1 MINSD
6 DPRLTAYVLGELDD
20 AERAEIAVALA
31 ASPELQAE
39 VDSIRQAAELF
50 DDSLRFD
57 ASRGLTE
64 AQRLAIQEQS
74 SVAVVEL
81 ADRSAAPKQTSWRRA
96 IIALSTGGIA
106 ASILAAFLLPSIQSA
121 REASRRIAAH
131 TSRSIESEEAVRS
144 VVEAAEEIEVG
155 GRGHSLESPLDTTD
169 YANALGG
176 EASSR
181 ENLFVVPSDSQ
192 PKAPWDTDN
201 QVDAN
206 ELQWTDMGSA
216 ASPNA
221 SGGNDLAGASGKRPI
236 LNEGRPREGVPAPID
251 GYRISAGDHAEFGA
265 FEFDT
270 PADPRW
276 GMAGASGGLAP
287 RRPASPNPGG
297 MEMSGGAVE
306 SLYDE
311 AAMSN
316 DEDSVSSAA
325 SAFDAQLDSS
335 RVAGTSPLD
344 SRGATSRRSVGQSVG
359 ATEGTQGQ
367 ADEDSARRRREL
379 SRTRMDTPRIIIS
392 KEEEPSLG
400 IHPAEEK
407 LAEVLEQERL
417 LKRSIGD
424 LGLREDQSDG
434 ELGQKLEEL
443 ARVKAGKDRLQTQ
456 RTWRR
461 SQATPNAS
469 RLIIGD
475 QDELLMEGMQANVMV
490 DGFRARVLLDLYY
503 FNDRGRQLEGNFKL
517 RLPDDA
523 SLYYFAF
530 GESAYEYRPQVDQ
543 LASKGFLNGEL
554 VRAAGLSPKG
564 ILEAREGSWSK
575 VKEARVVP
583 REKAAHAYSE
593 TVRRRVDPAL
603 VEWSGAGMFNAR
615 VFPLMPNKLHRVVV
629 GYDLN
634 LQQVGDDFV
643 YRLDLPE
650 DVKQCIV
657 DLNVSALPGTAADI
671 QPTTRPF
678 VSSGRAYYHFDEVKD
693 STVELRFSGTGPV
706 LLKGNDPQAGDFF
719 AARVTPT
726 LPAGEMQAG
735 AERATFLV
743 DTSLSS
749 RPDKFNVWLSLLEAV
764 LTKNRET
771 LKQFSV
777 LFFNIDSHWWK
788 EADVDNTPE
797 NIDALMTYCH
807 SLSLEG
813 ATDLRQALREATAPS
828 WAPKDI
834 EKHAPRDLFLL
845 SDGAVTW
852 GEMNVYQMSK
862 VFTAGQTLFAY
873 KTGMAGTSTATLEHL
888 TRETGGA
895 VFSIVNEDEVAA
907 AATAHRSRPWKLI
920 DVTMAGGT
928 DLLVAGRPQTI
939 YPGQSL
945 LIVGRGEPDAEAM
958 IKVSR
963 GEGLSNIPVQ
973 FERVVESDL
982 AARAYGQVA
991 VGQLEDLGST
1001 LEDVSVAYARHFR
1014 VTGQTCSLL
1023 MLDSEAD
1030 YQRFNIKPEDD
1041 VFVVRSTPSA
1051 DLIAKKLD
1059 ELAEQLGDAKASVVA
1074 WLDKLQNTAG
1084 FQFELPTALRL
1095 AIDRLPQS
1103 AFDVEPPRLKCE
1115 SHQRGDFPKEFIEQL
1130 DSGKLEYDSVTA
1142 QANQLL
1148 KQHGAANGLK
1158 MLSSLIEQNPG
1169 DPVLTRDVAYSAIEW
1184 GLGGQAFP
1192 LLHRVASM
1200 RPYEPQSYIAM
1211 AQCLADIGHA
1221 DLAMVYYEVALNAR
1235 WHDRYKDIHDI
1246 AGIEY
1251 LRLLRRI
1258 QQGELSS
1265 HAPDYA
1271 QARLES
1277 LVQQTSLHEA
1287 DLVVTMMWNTDRTDV
1302 DLHVLEPTG
1311 EECFYNHPTTRIGG
1325 HVTRDVTEG
1334 LGPEM
1339 YTLPKAK
1346 PGSYKIMAN
1355 YFGSDA
1361 NRTQVRTKV
1370 YITVYKDFGS
1380 KREQLE
1386 KKTITLSDQKEKR
1399 ELTTVVIQN

>member
-20 AERAEIAVALA
+20 NERAEIEAALA

-39 VDSIRQAAELF
+39 VDSIRQAAALF
-50 DDSLRFD
+50 DDSFRSEEAPALTKELREAIELQCST
-57 ASRGLTE
+57 AS
-64 AQRLAIQEQS
+64 
-74 SVAVVEL
+74 VEL
-81 ADRSAAPKQTSWRRA
+81 ADHSMSPKASFLRRHVVGIVTTSLA
-96 IIALSTGGIA
+96 GL
-106 ASILAAFLLPSIQSA
+106 ILFVLFLPSVQVSRERRVAVGQSERLHGLSDSMPRADFDESTHPAEALGYREIPEVLRERIVELNEPASDPWPTDAYGTDA
-121 REASRRIAAH
+121 RESQVQGIPSDDFYFTPVPPQLTRDDEVRRH
-131 TSRSIESEEAVRS
+131 
-144 VVEAAEEIEVG
+144 AAE
-155 GRGHSLESPLDTTD
+155 
-169 YANALGG
+169 
-176 EASSR
+176 
-181 ENLFVVPSDSQ
+181 
-192 PKAPWDTDN
+192 
-201 QVDAN
+201 
-206 ELQWTDMGSA
+206 GS
-216 ASPNA
+216 
-221 SGGNDLAGASGKRPI
+221 
-236 LNEGRPREGVPAPID
+236 E
-251 GYRISAGDHAEFGA
+251 AEFGA
-265 FEFDT
+265 SRIDRVG
-270 PADPRW
+270 DRRG
-276 GMAGASGGLAP
+276 GMADGEGFAADQGGNARFFGDSFGGSTVNDRSIVEAPTDSPEAALSAMDTQLSIDSVEANRLGDKSVGDGLASTATTT
-287 RRPASPNPGG
+287 R
-297 MEMSGGAVE
+297 SG
-306 SLYDE
+306 
-311 AAMSN
+311 
-316 DEDSVSSAA
+316 
-325 SAFDAQLDSS
+325 Q
-335 RVAGTSPLD
+335 
-344 SRGATSRRSVGQSVG
+344 Q
-359 ATEGTQGQ
+359 
-367 ADEDSARRRREL
+367 

-392 KEEEPSLG
+392 EE
-400 IHPAEEK
+400 EEK
-407 LAEVLEQERL
+407 LGIEILPADENLAAIATAEAAQSELDESVDVNSSVRNEIPKSQVRRQDLTVNRSELE
-417 LKRSIGD
+417 
-424 LGLREDQSDG
+424 LREQVSR
-434 ELGQKLEEL
+434 QKLVMDAHEL
-443 ARVKAGKDRLQTQ
+443 AGYEPAARQ

-461 SQATPNAS
+461 AQATPNAS
-469 RLIIGD
+469 CLIIGD

-554 VRAAGLSPKG
+554 VRTAGLSPKG

-615 VFPLMPNKLHRVVV
+615 VFPLMPNKLHRIVV
-629 GYDLN
+629 GYDVN

-650 DVKQCIV
+650 DMKQCMV

-678 VSSGRAYYHFDEVKD
+678 VSSGRAFYHFDEVKD

-706 LLKGNDPQAGDFF
+706 LLKGKDPQAGDFF
-719 AARVTPT
+719 AARVTPK

-749 RPDKFNVWLSLLEAV
+749 RPDKFNVWLNLLESV

-771 LKQFSV
+771 MKQFSV

-797 NIDALMTYCH
+797 NVDALMTYCH

-828 WAPKDI
+828 WAPADTDKTG
-834 EKHAPRDLFLL
+834 PRDLFLL

-852 GEMNVYQMSK
+852 GEMNVHQLSK
-862 VFTAGQTLFAY
+862 VFTIGQTLFAY
-873 KTGMAGTSTATLEHL
+873 KTGMTGTSTATLEHL

-907 AATAHRSRPWKLI
+907 ASTAHRSRPWKLI

-945 LIVGRGEPDAEAM
+945 LIVGRGEPDAEAT
-958 IKVSR
+958 INVSR
-963 GEGLSNIPVQ
+963 GDELAHLSVE

-1051 DLIAKKLD
+1051 DLIAKKLG

-1074 WLDKLQNTAG
+1074 WLDKLQSTAG
-1084 FQFELPTALRL
+1084 LQFELPTALRL

-1103 AFDVEPPRLKCE
+1103 AFHIEPPRLKCE

-1130 DSGKLEYDSVTA
+1130 DSGTLEYDSVTA

-1246 AGIEY
+1246 AGVEY

-1271 QARLES
+1271 KARLES
-1277 LVQQTSLHEA
+1277 LVKQTPINEA

-1346 PGSYKIMAN
+1346 TGSYKIMAN
-1355 YFGSDA
+1355 YFGSDT
-1361 NRTQVRTKV
+1361 NRTKVRTKV
-1370 YITVYKDFGS
+1370 YITVYEGYGGGQE
-1380 KREQLE
+1380 RVE

-1399 ELTTVVIQN
+1399 DLTTVVIEK